1 MSRKKI
7 IIGTIVLVVLIGG
20 MYAWREYTRTVES
33 LADVEP
39 ELTTD
44 AVSLIAEFEQN
55 EGVAD
60 KKYHNKI
67 IAVSGMVVSVQPVQN
82 TFSIALGDTAAM
94 SAVRCLIDSAFVK
107 SVNGISRGKVIT
119 VKGAI
124 TGFKKDDT
132 GLLGS
137 DVELNRCIIENAQ

>member
-7 IIGTIVLVVLIGG
+7 IIGAIVLAVLIVGI
-20 MYAWREYTRTVES
+20 YAYREYTRTVKS
-33 LADVEP
+33 LSGVEADVKTEA
-39 ELTTD
+39 T
-44 AVSLIAEFEQN
+44 ALIAEFEKD
-55 EGVAD
+55 ELAAD

-67 IAVSGMVVSVQPVQN
+67 IAVNGIVKGVDEVQN
-82 TFSIALGDTAAM
+82 TFSISLGDTTNM
-94 SAVRCLIDSAFVK
+94 SAVRCVIDSAFAK
-107 SVNGISRGKVIT
+107 SVSSLNRGMVIT

-137 DVELNRCIIENAQ
+137 DVELNRCVIE

>member
-7 IIGTIVLVVLIGG
+7 IIGTIVLVILIVGV
-20 MYAWREYTRTVES
+20 YAWREFTRTVKS
-33 LADVEP
+33 LEGVEADYKTE
-39 ELTTD
+39 
-44 AVSLIAEFEQN
+44 AMALIAEFEAD
-55 EGVAD
+55 EAAAD

-67 IAVSGMVVSVQPVQN
+67 IAVNGMVKGIDPVQN
-82 TFSIALGDTAAM
+82 TYSIVIGDTTSM
-94 SAVRCLIDSAFVK
+94 SAVRCVMDSSFVK
-107 SVNGISRGKVIT
+107 SVTGVNRGSVIT

-137 DVELNRCIIENAQ
+137 DVELNRCVIE

>member
-7 IIGTIVLVVLIGG
+7 IIGTIVLVILIAGI
-20 MYAWREYTRTVES
+20 YAWREFTRTVES
-33 LADVEP
+33 LGGVEP
-39 ELTTD
+39 DFKTE
-44 AVSLIAEFEQN
+44 AVTLIAEFEAD
-55 EGVAD
+55 ESAAD

-67 IAVSGMVVSVQPVQN
+67 IAVNGMVKSVDPVQN
-82 TFSIALGDTAAM
+82 TYSIVLGDTTSM
-94 SAVRCLIDSAFVK
+94 SAVRCVLDSSFVK
-107 SVNGISRGKVIT
+107 SVPGVNRGSVIT

-137 DVELNRCIIENAQ
+137 DVELNRCVIE